1 MEYVGRLGGG
11 APLVRKY
18 QVNSTFANA
27 GVIARA
33 PGAGNAGVVISTTT
47 SAADSVGLALDT
59 ATYVTAQQTDGTSAQ
74 RLLSVVCNP
83 DQILRALLS
92 GGATEGT
99 ALTLYPVTT
108 ATTDGLDVTTASEWS
123 SPTYDEGVVW
133 FYDGANAGAYRK
145 ITSVSTT
152 AGTVTVAFD
161 RDHQVGDNA
170 LRAPFFPLGTA
181 TVTLTTNLTQVRADV
196 AVATNTAEL
205 RCLDV
210 ELKDQ
215 GQEGR
220 TKSAALFVL
229 NDNIFN
235 VAT

>member
-47 SAADSVGLALDT
+47 SAADSVGLSLDT
-59 ATYVTAQQTDGTSAQ
+59 ATYVTAQQTSGSAE

-83 DQILRALLS
+83 DQIIRALLS

-99 ALTLYPVTT
+99 ALTLLPITT
-108 ATTDGLDVTTASEWS
+108 ATTDGLDITTGSAWD
-123 SPTYDEGVVW
+123 SPTYDEGIAW
-133 FYDGANAGAYRK
+133 FYDGANAGAARK
-145 ITSVSTT
+145 VTSVSST

-170 LRAPFFPLGTA
+170 MRAPFYPLGTA

-215 GQEGR
+215 GGEGR

-229 NDNIFN
+229 NDCIFN

>member
-33 PGAGNAGVVISTTT
+33 PGAGNGGLVIATTT
-47 SAADSVGLALDT
+47 SAADSVGVSLDT

-83 DQILRALLS
+83 DQIVRALLS

-99 ALTLYPVTT
+99 ALTLYPITT
-108 ATTDGLDVTTASEWS
+108 ATTDGLDITTASAWD
-123 SPTYDEGVVW
+123 SPTYDEGIAW
-133 FYDGANAGAYRK
+133 FYDGANMGAARK
-145 ITSVSTT
+145 VTSVSST

-161 RDHQVGDNA
+161 KDHQVGDNA
-170 LRAPFFPLGTA
+170 MRAPFYPLGTA
-181 TVTLTTNLTQVRADV
+181 TVTLTTALTQVRADV

-215 GQEGR
+215 GGEGR

-235 VAT
+235 HTT